1 MKILHVI
8 STPNGI
14 GGLLS
19 ARDDVVAF
27 ADNIRLLLDRRELRE
42 RLGSAARENV
52 RRRFDKNRLVDD
64 IRNLYDSRLR

>member
-1 MKILHVI
+1 M
-8 STPNGI
+8 
-14 GGLLS
+14 LS

-64 IRNLYDSRLR
+64 IRNLYDSLLR